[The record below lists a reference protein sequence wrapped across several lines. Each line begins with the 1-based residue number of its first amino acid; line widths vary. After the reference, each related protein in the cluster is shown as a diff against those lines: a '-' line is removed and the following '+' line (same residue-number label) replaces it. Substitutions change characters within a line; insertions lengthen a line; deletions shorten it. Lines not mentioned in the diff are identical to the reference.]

1 MAEADGARGEPLAE
15 GVGEARPGDADLRR
29 KVHASTPSRDVDLDE
44 LLRLGLAGLELLDG
58 DVGDDRSGGDDAI
71 ARRGVDGLERVQAVR
86 PDEDGDA
93 RGAELLAL
101 LEDANVETGGL
112 KGQRGGQTTG
122 TRADDGDVN
131 DVSRVVN
138 RVRRRGRERPRGD
151 ASASTR
157 RGTRANAR
165 GVRSSSNRA
174 RHRPRAN
181 GPSGARG
188 GSRARRDEMVVIS
201 RQPEDNDVIS
211 RRRPTRRDDDSHPVP
226 RDRPRYPSKPR
237 SPTAKQRRFA
247 HNPSDPA
254 TLWSTP
260 PCPP

>member
-1 MAEADGARGEPLAE
+1 MPSGPSWSASRRWPADGTRGEPLAE

-29 KVHASTPSRDVDLDE
+29 KVHASTPTRDVDLDE

-58 DVGDDRSGGDDAI
+58 DVGDDRAGGDDAI

-93 RGAELLAL
+93 RGAELFAL

-157 RGTRANAR
+157 RGTRANTR
-165 GVRSSSNRA
+165 GVRSSSNRTTSPSRERTEWCA
-174 RHRPRAN
+174 RRK
-181 GPSGARG
+181 
-188 GSRARRDEMVVIS
+188 SRA
-201 RQPEDNDVIS
+201 
-211 RRRPTRRDDDSHPVP
+211 SH
-226 RDRPRYPSKPR
+226 DGI
-237 SPTAKQRRFA
+237 
-247 HNPSDPA
+247 
-254 TLWSTP
+254 WS
-260 PCPP
+260 